1 MNILLDFKKQF
12 DKEVN
17 IYLDEKIKSAEK
29 IDKKGSDLFKIIKEF
44 INNGGKRLRPAI
56 FYYAFLSY
64 SSQNSAKVLKLSFIF
79 ELFHSFA
86 LIHDDIIDNSDLR
99 RGKPT
104 VHKKY
109 NLSTAILAGDLAL
122 MLADQ
127 IFTQEIN
134 KLEIVNL
141 YNEFKQELLVGEY
154 LDTAKINDI
163 NKIMELKTARYSF
176 IKPAI
181 IALNFAQVN
190 RQEAE
195 KWKEIL
201 NKTGILFQIKDDF
214 DGTFADKK
222 TLGKPTDSDI
232 KEGKNTL
239 LVKKFLAKSNS
250 KEKEHFYSFFGKPN
264 FKKGDL
270 IWYKKTL
277 VKYEVDDEIKEKII
291 RESTEVENK
300 LNHYFPGKVL
310 SQLMKEIFSKLR
322 EFKVIFNQLH
332 NVS

>member
-29 IDKKGSDLFKIIKEF
+29 IDKKGSDLFEIIKEF
-44 INNGGKRLRPAI
+44 INSGGKRLRPAI

-99 RGKPT
+99 RRKLT

-141 YNEFKQELLVGEY
+141 YNEFKQELLIGEY
-154 LDTAKINDI
+154 LDTEKINDI

-214 DGTFADKK
+214 DGTFGNDKS
-222 TLGKPTDSDI
+222 LGKPTDSDI

-250 KEKEHFYSFFGKPN
+250 KEKEYFYSFFGKSN
-264 FKKGDL
+264 FEKEDL

-277 VKYEVDDEIKEKII
+277 VKYKIDNEIKEKII

-300 LNHYFPGKVL
+300 LNHYFPGKIL
-310 SQLMKEIFSKLR
+310 TQLMKEIFFKLR
-322 EFKVIFNQLH
+322 DF
-332 NVS
+332 

>member
-141 YNEFKQELLVGEY
+141 YNEFKQELLIGEY

-214 DGTFADKK
+214 DGTFGNDKS
-222 TLGKPTDSDI
+222 LGKPTDSDI
-232 KEGKNTL
+232 KECKNTL
-239 LVKKFLAKSNS
+239 LIKKFITKLNS
-250 KEKEHFYSFFGKPN
+250 KEKERFYSFFGKPN
-264 FKKGDL
+264 FKKEDL
-270 IWYKKTL
+270 IWYRKIL
-277 VKYEVDDEIKEKII
+277 VKYKIDNEIKEKII

-310 SQLMKEIFSKLR
+310 TQLMKEIFSKLR
-322 EFKVIFNQLH
+322 EF
-332 NVS
+332 